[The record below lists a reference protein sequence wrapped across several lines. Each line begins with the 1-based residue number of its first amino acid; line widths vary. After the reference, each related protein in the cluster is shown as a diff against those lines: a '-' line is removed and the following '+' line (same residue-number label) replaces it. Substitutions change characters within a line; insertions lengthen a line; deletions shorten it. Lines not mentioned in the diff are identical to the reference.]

1 MDNIL
6 NVENLSLNIKTY
18 LGEVK
23 AIRNVSFNLKKK
35 EILVIV
41 GESGCGKSMTVKTLM
56 GLQPENISS
65 LSENS
70 KIDFLGQDLI
80 NISEKEMQKIRG
92 NRISMIFQDPSTC
105 LDPTMKIGEQIRES
119 LKIHTDLSKEEIEK
133 EIINLMSMVKISN
146 PEKRVNQY
154 PHEFSGGMR
163 QRIMIAIA
171 LACKPD
177 ILIADEPT
185 TALDVTIQADIM
197 DLLKDLQE
205 KLGMSIILVTH
216 DLGIAAEIGDRIQVM
231 YAGEIIESGTKEEI
245 FTNPRHPYTRALLK
259 SVPSMDSDK
268 ENSLYS
274 LDGTPP
280 NLITISEE
288 CAFANR
294 CDYCMKICKKS
305 KTYISEGD
313 NNHFVR
319 CWLSHPMSKD
329 INTIDRE
336 RSMING

>member
-65 LSENS
+65 LGKNS

-119 LKIHTDLSKEEIEK
+119 LKIHTDLSKDEIEK

-231 YAGEIIESGTKEEI
+231 YAGEIIESGTKKEI

-294 CDYCMKICKKS
+294 CDHCMKICKKS
-305 KTYISEGD
+305 KAYISEGD
-313 NNHFVR
+313 DHFVR